1 MLIYHLDSF
10 SRFDKK
16 TLFSYVQ
23 AAHCWTDS
31 RDELWHLPATFC
43 CSPRWPWTKI
53 QIFACGAQRPS
64 FLLEKKIMFAKFAG
78 KNLFSLFAKPI
89 QDPFLL
95 ENAWFI
101 MIHGFIGSL
110 IQSLKNGCSAGGDAA
125 LERPGHLKQLRPGHP
140 WPRLRG
146 RCLRAQA
153 LRPLRPSGE
162 RSASR
167 GWLGCEEMD

>member
-1 MLIYHLDSF
+1 MFKLPIAGQIPGMNYDIYQQHFAVHQDGLEPKYKFLRAGLKDLHF
-10 SRFDKK
+10 
-16 TLFSYVQ
+16 
-23 AAHCWTDS
+23 CW
-31 RDELWHLPATFC
+31 
-43 CSPRWPWTKI
+43 
-53 QIFACGAQRPS
+53 
-64 FLLEKKIMFAKFAG
+64 KKIMFAKFAG
-78 KNLFSLFAKPI
+78 KTY
-89 QDPFLL
+89 FLCL
-95 ENAWFI
+95 PNRFKTHSCWKTHDSSWF
-101 MIHGFIGSL
+101 MGSL